1 MSFIKYKSFVDRAY
15 KMVGWALPTSLNN
28 GVHCTTYILIPLA
41 VLSICLAGC
50 GDNVHLPTSQELIEF
65 EKAGP
70 VPPSID
76 MDRIVRAKIGGGPY
90 HVVIGDALEL
100 TMPDIV
106 RFITAKDLGVN
117 NTVTPYISRVNENG
131 DITLPIVG
139 DIKAAGRTLSQIESD
154 IINAYYPKHVVTRP
168 SVFARVLEYRT
179 ARVSITGA
187 VKTPGIYYLRSDQ
200 MSLVALIMEAGGIID
215 QGAASIRIIHSDQA
229 ALSNDIAVIKTAA
242 ESFEAPKRDFWRLG
256 NPSQGTTGP
265 SQISPIK
272 PATDKVAPN
281 ENEIPPFF
289 QQAYSSSAI
298 GALALKQ
305 SDKNRPNGHP
315 NTTNNSQKPLLV
327 DRLIWEEPLV
337 STPDTEQEL
346 FLKAEPARYDN
357 PKSNLGNAVT
367 GIKTKSNPEINT
379 HNSQLGAKADEL
391 FRQNAAQTLINN
403 KLQRAQRITDTS
415 GPQKSESLVLPVKDF
430 NVPFADVELQDGD
443 SVVVER
449 LQPLLCTVMGL
460 VNRPDNFPYPPD
472 VRYTLTQAI
481 GFGGGLN
488 LVADPRYATIYRL
501 KRDGSCVSATFPIR
515 GSAKQADA
523 SNISIKPGDIIAVER
538 TPRTQT
544 ALFLDRIFRIN
555 VGTYWSLNNNNQY

>member
-1 MSFIKYKSFVDRAY
+1 MSFIKYKSLIDRAY
-15 KMVGWALPTSLNN
+15 KNQSLS
-28 GVHCTTYILIPLA
+28 ILIPLV

-65 EKAGP
+65 ENAGP
-70 VPPSID
+70 IPPTID
-76 MDRIVRAKIGGGPY
+76 MNRIVRAKIGGGPY

-106 RFITAKDLGVN
+106 RFIAAKDLGIN
-117 NTVTPYISRVNENG
+117 NPVTPYISRVNENG

-139 DIKAAGRTLSQIESD
+139 DVKAAGRTLSQIELD

-179 ARVSITGA
+179 SRVSITGA

-229 ALSNDIAVIKTAA
+229 VLSNDKTVTKTAA
-242 ESFEAPKRDFWRLG
+242 ESSGTPKRDFWRLG
-256 NPSQGTTGP
+256 NPSQHPTGP
-265 SQISPIK
+265 SQMSRIK
-272 PATDKVAPN
+272 SAADKVASN

-289 QQAYSSSAI
+289 KQAYSSSAI
-298 GALALKQ
+298 GALAIRQ
-305 SDKNRPNGHP
+305 SDKNQQKGQ
-315 NTTNNSQKPLLV
+315 TNIINNNQKPLLV
-327 DRLIWEEPLV
+327 DRLIWEEPLI
-337 STPDTEQEL
+337 STPDTEQAL
-346 FLKAEPARYDN
+346 FLQAEPVRYDY
-357 PKSNLGNAVT
+357 PESNLNNADT
-367 GIKTKSNPEINT
+367 GTKINSHPEINT
-379 HNSQLGAKADEL
+379 RYLQLSAKADEV
-391 FRQNAAQTLINN
+391 FGQDAVQTLVNN
-403 KLQRAQRITDTS
+403 KPQQAQRITDTS
-415 GPQKSESLVLPVKDF
+415 KPQKSESLILPVKDF
-430 NVPFADVELQDGD
+430 NIPFADVELQDGD

-449 LQPLLCTVMGL
+449 QQPLLCTVMGL

-472 VRYTLTQAI
+472 VQYTLTQAI

-515 GSAKQADA
+515 GSAKQEDA
-523 SNISIKPGDIIAVER
+523 SNILIKPGDIIAVER

-544 ALFLDRIFRIN
+544 ALFLDRIFRLNI
-555 VGTYWSLNNNNQY
+555 GTYWSLNNNNQY